1 MLLEGIL
8 GETQL
13 STAHHKISD
22 IAATL
27 FHRVPRLHKPENV
40 NEKHAASLAVNDRI
54 ALSVT
59 NAMGTMWALYFMA
72 VFMLAWCL
80 WQFFM
85 HEKAFDPYP
94 YAFLLFLGNIVQL
107 LLMPLI
113 MVGQSILSKH
123 AEMRADEQY
132 KTTLTSY
139 QDLEH
144 IMNHLDEQDK
154 ELIRQTQML
163 MKLMQTQTE
172 SPDSV
177 HHSAMDP
184 GDTL

>member
-1 MLLEGIL
+1 MLNG
-8 GETQL
+8 
-13 STAHHKISD
+13 SHHKVVE
-22 IAATL
+22 AATTL
-27 FHRVPRLHKPENV
+27 LQRIPRLHKPQNV
-40 NEKHAASLAVNDRI
+40 NEKHAQSLGANDRI
-54 ALSVT
+54 ALAVT

-72 VFMLAWCL
+72 LFMLVWCM
-80 WQFFM
+80 WQFLM
-85 HEKAFDPYP
+85 REKAFDPYP
-94 YAFLLFLGNIVQL
+94 FAFLLFLGNIVQL

-144 IMNHLDEQDK
+144 IMEHLDAQDK

-163 MKLMQTQTE
+163 MQLIQAQSE
-172 SPDSV
+172 APDAS
-177 HHSAMDP
+177 HSRAIAP
-184 GDTL
+184 GDGLQ

>member
-1 MLLEGIL
+1 LTSG
-8 GETQL
+8 
-13 STAHHKISD
+13 AHHKVSEV
-22 IAATL
+22 AATL
-27 FHRVPRLHKPENV
+27 FKRLPRLHKPVNV
-40 NEKHAASLAVNDRI
+40 NEKHAQSLAVNDRI
-54 ALSVT
+54 ALTVT

-72 VFMLAWCL
+72 AFMLIWCV
-80 WQFFM
+80 WQYFM
-85 HEKAFDPYP
+85 RDKAFDPYP

-144 IMNHLDEQDK
+144 IMEHLDAQDK

-172 SPDSV
+172 SPDAA
-177 HHSAMDP
+177 HSSAIPP
-184 GDTL
+184 GDGL

>member
-1 MLLEGIL
+1 MR
-8 GETQL
+8 
-13 STAHHKISD
+13 D
-22 IAATL
+22 
-27 FHRVPRLHKPENV
+27 
-40 NEKHAASLAVNDRI
+40 
-54 ALSVT
+54 
-59 NAMGTMWALYFMA
+59 
-72 VFMLAWCL
+72 
-80 WQFFM
+80 
-85 HEKAFDPYP
+85 KAFDPYP

-144 IMNHLDEQDK
+144 IMEHLDAQDK

-163 MKLMQTQTE
+163 MKLVQAQSE
-172 SPDSV
+172 SPETA
-177 HHSAMDP
+177 HSKAISP
-184 GDTL
+184 GDAL

>member
-1 MLLEGIL
+1 M
-8 GETQL
+8 
-13 STAHHKISD
+13 SSAPHHKVVEV
-22 IAATL
+22 AATL
-27 FHRVPRLHKPENV
+27 FQRLPRLHKPQNV
-40 NEKHAASLAVNDRI
+40 NEKHAESLGVNDKI

-72 VFMLAWCL
+72 FFMLFWCV
-80 WQFFM
+80 WQFLM
-85 HEKAFDPYP
+85 RDKAFDPYP

-132 KTTLTSY
+132 KTTLSSY

-144 IMNHLDEQDK
+144 IMEHLDAQDK
-154 ELIRQTQML
+154 ELIRQSQML
-163 MKLMQTQTE
+163 MKLIQAHVE
-172 SPDSV
+172 APDAS
-177 HHSAMDP
+177 HSAAMPPPD
-184 GDTL
+184 GL